1 MPENHISFADPR
13 YHEYTC
19 EDPQEATNKK
29 PQYYILQGERV
40 NATNF
45 AQMLRSVI
53 LRLYAMDP
61 SPIEQMARFDEQLLP
76 WSQNIL
82 FSYDPTKVSGKYIN
96 IDGTT
101 ILVSQGFSA
110 SHIVQIIRAL
120 LEKYDI
126 GQDDFVYSAR
136 PSYSPA

>member
-1 MPENHISFADPR
+1 MITPELIR
-13 YHEYTC
+13 
-19 EDPQEATNKK
+19 
-29 PQYYILQGERV
+29 
-40 NATNF
+40 
-45 AQMLRSVI
+45 
-53 LRLYAMDP
+53 DP

-126 GQDDFVYSAR
+126 DQDDFVYSAR
-136 PSYSPA
+136 SSKS

>member
-1 MPENHISFADPR
+1 
-13 YHEYTC
+13 
-19 EDPQEATNKK
+19 
-29 PQYYILQGERV
+29 
-40 NATNF
+40 
-45 AQMLRSVI
+45 MLRSVI
-53 LRLYAMDP
+53 LRLYALDP
-61 SPIEQMARFDEQLLP
+61 SPIEQMARADEQLLP

-82 FSYDPTKVSGKYIN
+82 FSYDPSKVTGDFH

-126 GQDDFVYSAR
+126 DQDDFVYSAR
-136 PSYSPA
+136 PS